1 MNKIERVICEFK
13 MAFKKSLCWPSDLS
27 NDNIIS

>member
-13 MAFKKSLCWPSDLS
+13 MAFKKSLRWPSNLN